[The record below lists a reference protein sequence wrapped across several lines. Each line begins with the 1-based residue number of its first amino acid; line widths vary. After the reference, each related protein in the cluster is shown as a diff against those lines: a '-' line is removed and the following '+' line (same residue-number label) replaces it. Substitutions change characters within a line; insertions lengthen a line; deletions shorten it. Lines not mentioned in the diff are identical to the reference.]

1 MKRTPEDVQRNVTV
15 ADVWTLEGEHIPSY
29 MVRGGFLSHVE
40 EYQDAMADILSV
52 ASAKQKHDQLSEIQ
66 ETLGAEL
73 SELSKLSE
81 LKQVDEPK
89 THSSAPWLALLLILL
104 VFAIMGLAV
113 WRLSRPT
120 PKKTKRKEKGEKA
133 A

>member
-1 MKRTPEDVQRNVTV
+1 MQRNVTV

-40 EYQDAMADILSV
+40 EYQDAMAEDILSV
-52 ASAKQKHDQLSEIQ
+52 ASAKQKRDQLREIE

-73 SELSKLSE
+73 LE
-81 LKQVDEPK
+81 LKQVADEEPK
-89 THSSAPWLALLLILL
+89 AQSSAPWLALLLILMI
-104 VFAIMGLAV
+104 FAIMGLAV

-120 PKKTKRKEKGEKA
+120 PKKTKRKEKGEKGA
-133 A
+133 